1 MDQLL
6 PQSPTALGKPGIQL
20 FEAMESI
27 VAGGQPDAASTVL
40 DILFD
45 DTFFPSRT
53 LRCRSP
59 GRTGSD
65 HHEASIDRAAFT
77 LGDPV
82 DRRFHVVVDAATR
95 HAAQGGE

>member
-45 DTFFPSRT
+45 DTFFPAGRYVAEVRVEQVVITMKRALTVRPLPLET
-53 LRCRSP
+53 LS
-59 GRTGSD
+59 TAVFMLS
-65 HHEASIDRAAFT
+65 
-77 LGDPV
+77 
-82 DRRFHVVVDAATR
+82 
-95 HAAQGGE
+95 